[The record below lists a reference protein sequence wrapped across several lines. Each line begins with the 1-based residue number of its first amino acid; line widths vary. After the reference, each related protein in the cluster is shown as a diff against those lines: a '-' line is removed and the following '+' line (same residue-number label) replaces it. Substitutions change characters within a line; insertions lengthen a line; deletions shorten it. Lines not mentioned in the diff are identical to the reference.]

1 MVTVHLLEHLL
12 SIQRSSWNVTLRHER
27 DERLSRCNDI
37 STAIILRVNR
47 ESQP

>member
-12 SIQRSSWNVTLRHER
+12 SIQRSSWNVTLRYER

>member
-27 DERLSRCNDI
+27 DERLSTLQRHFHRYYPARK
-37 STAIILRVNR
+37 S
-47 ESQP
+47 